1 MLLDKHFNFALVFF
15 VLYCNSPCAVS
26 HQKLTQLTR
35 AKRTLIWR
43 PGRSRLQII
52 TGFGIPLDLRVETAI
67 IGSIIKGWYTLP
79 QNVSDLKPFGNVYY
93 ERRKKRALSR
103 WDIYDL
109 LAQLWQMRGFEGK
122 SCILKTIC
130 ELSHRPVDKNYGL
143 FDELIHV
150 VFNPKSTGETARHHS
165 DNEYFAAHKLGRKS
179 GDSCKSRFYDCQ
191 INLVD
196 MFTM

>member
-43 PGRSRLQII
+43 PGRSRLQVRISSFISFLYKFVCQII
-52 TGFGIPLDLRVETAI
+52 TGFGIPLDLRLETAI

-109 LAQLWQMRGFEGK
+109 LAQLWQM
-122 SCILKTIC
+122 
-130 ELSHRPVDKNYGL
+130 
-143 FDELIHV
+143 
-150 VFNPKSTGETARHHS
+150 
-165 DNEYFAAHKLGRKS
+165 
-179 GDSCKSRFYDCQ
+179 
-191 INLVD
+191 
-196 MFTM
+196 